1 MTFSVQPYYQHLAA
15 WQVAHYYYQRLDKDF
30 KMAFFRIDLQL
41 LVALHHPLLVIHYP
55 LDQ

>member
-1 MTFSVQPYYQHLAA
+1 MTFSVQHLAA
-15 WQVAHYYYQRLDKDF
+15 WQVAQRLDKDF
-30 KMAFFRIDLQL
+30 AYFRIDLQL